1 MGVNKSPR
9 SYQQLFFQMAN
20 ATAKAGK
27 EELGK
32 STGAGTREGCFLVPR
47 R

>member
-1 MGVNKSPR
+1 MNKSPR

-27 EELGK
+27 EEPGK
-32 STGAGTREGCFLVPR
+32 STGAETREGCFLVPR